1 MMMTLILNLKN
12 NDGIT
17 LKNHKPV
24 SYKTGWQVAD
34 YGVET
39 RDVHEALAA
48 IEKLSG
54 NCGVWFSDGVYYIDH
69 SFRVKTK
76 REAITI
82 GRMHNQISVFGWKR
96 QNLAYC

>member
-1 MMMTLILNLKN
+1 MMMTLILSLKN
-12 NDGIT
+12 NDGLT
-17 LKNHKPV
+17 LKNNKPI
-24 SYKTGWQVAD
+24 SYKTGQQVAD

-48 IEKLSG
+48 IEKLGG
-54 NCGVWFSDGVYYIDH
+54 NCGVWFSDGIYCIDH